1 MPRLLRLCSRSW
13 AADAGL
19 VQSAGGALSTVIGV
33 AMKPALMIR
42 TANGLPRQLSDCRQA
57 GAFLRHPDHALLLIG
72 GVLCKSPAAASVRP
86 VTPWR

>member
-1 MPRLLRLCSRSW
+1 MPRLLRLWSLSW

-42 TANGLPRQLSDCRQA
+42 TANGLPRQSSDCRQT
-57 GAFLRHPDHALLLIG
+57 GAFTATLTMPSSSG